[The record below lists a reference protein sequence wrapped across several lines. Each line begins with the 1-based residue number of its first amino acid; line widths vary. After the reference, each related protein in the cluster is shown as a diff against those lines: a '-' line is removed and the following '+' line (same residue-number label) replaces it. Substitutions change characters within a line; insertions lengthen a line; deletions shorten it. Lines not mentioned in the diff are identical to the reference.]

1 MKPISKIVNFSRVT
15 PPFFFGFIFFIL
27 LCPDASAQEEPGRLS
42 IGLLGGVTYGN
53 LNSAGQSFSDGRSS
67 IELEK
72 DIYFSG
78 GINLRYA
85 LSPLAA
91 IQANVVAGNLSF
103 SGYAEVPHDLLFDN
117 RYLATFLSGQVNF
130 LRLLRGSSDSFQVFG
145 SAGSGFL
152 FNNTEVRR
160 LDQAEGW
167 VNVPESD
174 LKNQAIVN
182 SLGAGVRMNAIRK
195 IDFFLQ
201 YDYFLST
208 TDLVDGYSVAEFI
221 GSDRYI
227 STSNRWSAFSFG
239 VQIKLGGNR
248 SDADWYHSPVQSAQP
263 PLRLAAAPAPEI
275 SGDNHSDEIAQLTS
289 KIELITSE
297 MEQLRVNIDSL
308 QEASLPAPVQ
318 IRETEY
324 GVTTAQLQ
332 ELRDEISELRGSME
346 QSYGLYGNAIT
357 SANDGY
363 TIIVHSLSNYE
374 LAENAAENLESQ
386 GYRVLLLPVTIDGVR
401 YTRVG
406 LGQFRTQAEARSAGM
421 SITTL
426 FGDDYFIKPIR

>member
-1 MKPISKIVNFSRVT
+1 MTS
-15 PPFFFGFIFFIL
+15 PFFCGLIFFIL

-53 LNSAGQSFSDGRSS
+53 LNSAGQSFFDGRSS

-103 SGYAEVPHDLLFDN
+103 SGYSEVPHDLLFDN
-117 RYLATFLSGQVNF
+117 RYLATFLSGQVNL
-130 LRLLRGSSDSFQVFG
+130 LRLLGGTSDSFQVFG

-152 FNNTEVRR
+152 FNNADVHR

-167 VNVPESD
+167 VNVPEAE

-182 SLGAGVRMNAIRK
+182 SLGTGVRMNAIRK

-201 YDYFLST
+201 YDYYLST
-208 TDLVDGYSVAEFI
+208 SDLVDGYAVAEFT

-239 VQIKLGGNR
+239 FQIKLGGNLP
-248 SDADWYHSPVQSAQP
+248 DADWYHSPAPTAQP

-275 SGDNHSDEIAQLTS
+275 SADNYSDEIAHLTS

-297 MEQLRVNIDSL
+297 MEQLRANADSL
-308 QEASLPAPVQ
+308 QTAPPPAPVQ
-318 IRETEY
+318 VRETES
-324 GVTTAQLQ
+324 GVTTVQLQ
-332 ELRDEISELRGSME
+332 VLRDEISEIRGSME

-357 SANDGY
+357 FANDGY

-386 GYRVLLLPVTIDGVR
+386 GYRALLLPVTIDGVR

-421 SITTL
+421 SLTAL
-426 FGDDYFIKPIR
+426 FGDDYFIQPIR

>member
-1 MKPISKIVNFSRVT
+1 MTS
-15 PPFFFGFIFFIL
+15 PFFCGLIFFIL
-27 LCPDASAQEEPGRLS
+27 ICPDASAQEKPDRLS
-42 IGLLGGVTYGN
+42 IGLLGGLTYGN
-53 LNSAGQSFSDGRSS
+53 LNSAGQPFSDGRSS

-85 LSPLAA
+85 LTPLAA

-103 SGYAEVPHDLLFDN
+103 SGYSEVPHDLLFDN

-130 LRLLRGSSDSFQVFG
+130 LRLLGGTSDSFQVFG

-152 FNNTEVRR
+152 FNNADLHR

-167 VNVPESD
+167 VNVPEAE

-201 YDYFLST
+201 YDYYLST
-208 TDLVDGYSVAEFI
+208 SDIVDGYAVAEFT

-239 VQIKLGGNR
+239 FQIKLGGNR
-248 SDADWYHSPVQSAQP
+248 PDADWYHSPAPSAQP

-275 SGDNHSDEIAQLTS
+275 SADNHSDEIAQLTS
-289 KIELITSE
+289 EI
-297 MEQLRVNIDSL
+297 EQLRVIVESL
-308 QEASLPAPVQ
+308 QTATLSAPLQV
-318 IRETEY
+318 RETES
-324 GVTTAQLQ
+324 GVATAQLQ
-332 ELRDEISELRGSME
+332 ELSDEISEIRGSME
-346 QSYGLYGNAIT
+346 QSYGLYGDAIT

-363 TIIVHSLSNYE
+363 TVIVHSLSNYE

-386 GYRVLLLPVTIDGVR
+386 GYRVLLLPVTIGGVR
-401 YTRVG
+401 YIRVG

-421 SITTL
+421 SLTAL
-426 FGDDYFIKPIR
+426 FGDDYFIQPIR

>member
-1 MKPISKIVNFSRVT
+1 MTS
-15 PPFFFGFIFFIL
+15 PFFCGLIFFIL
-27 LCPDASAQEEPGRLS
+27 ICPDASAQEKPGRLS
-42 IGLLGGVTYGN
+42 IGLLGGLTYGN
-53 LNSAGQSFSDGRSS
+53 LNSAGQPFSDGRSS

-85 LSPLAA
+85 LTPLAA

-103 SGYAEVPHDLLFDN
+103 SGYSEVPHDLLFDN

-130 LRLLRGSSDSFQVFG
+130 LRLLGGTSDSFQVFG

-152 FNNTEVRR
+152 FNNADLHR

-167 VNVPESD
+167 VNVPEAE

-201 YDYFLST
+201 YDYYLST
-208 TDLVDGYSVAEFI
+208 SDIVDGYAVAEFT

-239 VQIKLGGNR
+239 FQIKLGGNR
-248 SDADWYHSPVQSAQP
+248 PDADWYHSPAPSAQP

-275 SGDNHSDEIAQLTS
+275 SADNHSDEIAQLTS
-289 KIELITSE
+289 EI
-297 MEQLRVNIDSL
+297 EQLRVIVESL
-308 QEASLPAPVQ
+308 QTATLSAPLQV
-318 IRETEY
+318 RETES
-324 GVTTAQLQ
+324 GVATAQLQ
-332 ELRDEISELRGSME
+332 ELSDEISEIRGSME
-346 QSYGLYGNAIT
+346 QSYGLYGDAIT

-363 TIIVHSLSNYE
+363 TVIVHSLSNYE

-386 GYRVLLLPVTIDGVR
+386 GYRVLLLPVTIGGVR
-401 YTRVG
+401 YIRVG

-421 SITTL
+421 SLTAL
-426 FGDDYFIKPIR
+426 FGDDYFIQPIR

>member
-1 MKPISKIVNFSRVT
+1 MTS
-15 PPFFFGFIFFIL
+15 PFFCGLIFFIL
-27 LCPDASAQEEPGRLS
+27 ICPDASAQEKPGRLS
-42 IGLLGGVTYGN
+42 IGLLGGLTYGN
-53 LNSAGQSFSDGRSS
+53 LNSAGQPFSDGRSS

-85 LSPLAA
+85 LTPLAA

-103 SGYAEVPHDLLFDN
+103 SGYSEVPHDLLFDN

-130 LRLLRGSSDSFQVFG
+130 LRLLGGTSDSFQVFG

-152 FNNTEVRR
+152 FNNADLHR

-167 VNVPESD
+167 VNVPEAE

-201 YDYFLST
+201 YDYYLST
-208 TDLVDGYSVAEFI
+208 SDIVDGYAVAEFT

-239 VQIKLGGNR
+239 FQIKLGGNR
-248 SDADWYHSPVQSAQP
+248 PDADWYHSPAPSAQP

-275 SGDNHSDEIAQLTS
+275 SADNHSDEIAQLTS
-289 KIELITSE
+289 EI
-297 MEQLRVNIDSL
+297 EQLRVIVESL
-308 QEASLPAPVQ
+308 QTATLSAPLQV
-318 IRETEY
+318 RETES
-324 GVTTAQLQ
+324 GVATAQLQ
-332 ELRDEISELRGSME
+332 ELSDEISEIRGSME
-346 QSYGLYGNAIT
+346 QSYGLYGDAIT

-363 TIIVHSLSNYE
+363 TVIVLSLSNYE

-386 GYRVLLLPVTIDGVR
+386 GYRVLLLPVTIGGVR
-401 YTRVG
+401 YIRVG

-421 SITTL
+421 SLTAL
-426 FGDDYFIKPIR
+426 FGDDYFIQPIR